1 MWSIKVATE
10 SVFIQVTT
18 FHIQL
23 YFMLKAE
30 PWLAYHSPPWKALSC
45 RKVIRIN
52 QWSLNLSTAYL
63 SWRKFLYTHKESWM
77 EESEIVYTCER
88 DKALM
93 LPALFLKM
101 FCVNI
106 FCYIKI
112 QHRSS
117 NLLKRFV
124 QCDLCLAPPPRQVVL
139 LHAGRASLSQRCV
152 KIWLFCLLHVWF
164 PTCTSRLR

>member
-124 QCDLCLAPPPRQVVL
+124 QCDLCLAPPPDRLCFFMREEQVCPKDVL
-139 LHAGRASLSQRCV
+139 RFGSFVCCMFDSLLAQAD
-152 KIWLFCLLHVWF
+152 
-164 PTCTSRLR
+164 